1 MYNLAPEFNRIPAF
15 YVSYRTQL
23 NYLDMRTSKFLNL
36 TGLILLVV
44 GVTVATNYVV
54 NRVNSPSSV
63 DGNAF
68 SNERIP
74 ASYANFRNVGTAGQ
88 TDFTVAAELTVNAVV
103 HVKVKSEVQVSQFGG
118 RDQLFEYFFGPQF
131 RQQQPQ
137 IREGAGSGVIISEDG
152 YIVTNNHVIDKSK
165 EIEVVLNDKRT
176 YPATVVGA
184 DPNTDIALLKIDE
197 KNLPYVIF
205 GNSDSLKVGEWVLA
219 VGNPFNLTSTV
230 TAGIVSAKARSINI
244 LNSAMPIES
253 FIQTD
258 AAVNPGNSGGALV
271 NTHGE
276 LIGINTA
283 IASQTGSYAGYSFA
297 VPASIVQKVVSDF
310 RKFGVVQRAVL
321 GVSLGEVTA
330 ELAKQKN
337 IKVLAGAYVAE
348 VLPQSAAEKAGI
360 KEGDVITSVN
370 DVDVKTVAQLQ
381 EQIGR
386 YSPGD
391 NVSIELVRD
400 SKKLKVKA
408 ELKNRQGTTSA
419 VTANATIEV
428 LGASFKPVDEK
439 VKSRFSIDYGI
450 EVKEVKKGKFADA
463 GIKAGYVILKV
474 NNLRMTSEED
484 LKTLLESVNG
494 NEESNKVLWVS
505 GFYPNG
511 QTAYYAIPLN

>member
-63 DGNAF
+63 DGNVF

-474 NNLRMTSEED
+474 NNLRMKSEED